1 MSILDTVEITLRNS
15 TSNTYSVYFNV
26 FDTPLARK
34 WYTAFQTLLKDNYH
48 LEKNYL
54 WHGWANSERDG
65 KFLCNEINKTFEAI
79 NNSKLDYYID
89 DHFDPDQIIIDSDDL
104 DAHPFDH
111 DKLNNLH
118 KYFEDLQGTT
128 QELSPY
134 YIKADH
140 ITKWHIRQLNNL
152 CHEFESWALSFR
164 KQKYLP
170 AWQRPALLFCWLNSP
185 KFELTAED
193 FKSFGIDA
201 LCKDFGGVYLGVNK
215 AVGKHHYEVFHD
227 EDGARIDELTTTTMR
242 GQTLAAG
249 DFDIDLGRTDRL
261 ESWRIKE
268 NNKFRQWLTD
278 NGFDPDDKSLTIGHP
293 KIGQIDLIR
302 SFGTLDHSL
311 IWRKFYAYPDVYAIK
326 TNDHSTVF
334 DYKWSD
340 KDYMHQQIEILRPGY
355 IYTETHNG
363 I

>member
-1 MSILDTVEITLRNS
+1 M
-15 TSNTYSVYFNV
+15 
-26 FDTPLARK
+26 
-34 WYTAFQTLLKDNYH
+34 
-48 LEKNYL
+48 
-54 WHGWANSERDG
+54 
-65 KFLCNEINKTFEAI
+65 NEIEKKELERIKRSVNPKTKVRRVSRIEEDG
-79 NNSKLDYYID
+79 SKTT
-89 DHFDPDQIIIDSDDL
+89 
-104 DAHPFDH
+104 AHV
-111 DKLNNLH
+111 L
-118 KYFEDLQGTT
+118 
-128 QELSPY
+128 
-134 YIKADH
+134 
-140 ITKWHIRQLNNL
+140 
-152 CHEFESWALSFR
+152 
-164 KQKYLP
+164 
-170 AWQRPALLFCWLNSP
+170 
-185 KFELTAED
+185 
-193 FKSFGIDA
+193 
-201 LCKDFGGVYLGVNK
+201 DFGDR
-215 AVGKHHYEVFHD
+215 AVFHD

-311 IWRKFYAYPDVYAIK
+311 IWRKFYAYPDVYSIK
-326 TNDHSTVF
+326 TNNHSTVF